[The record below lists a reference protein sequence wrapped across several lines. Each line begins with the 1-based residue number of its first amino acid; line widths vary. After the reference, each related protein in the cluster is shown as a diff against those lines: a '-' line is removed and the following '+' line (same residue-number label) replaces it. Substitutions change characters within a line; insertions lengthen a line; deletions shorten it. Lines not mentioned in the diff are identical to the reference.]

1 MELRAHESRGPRA
14 HMPMGMQVMGPYGAD
29 KKVLEFALAY
39 EGLTDLLDRRP
50 ELVSAA

>member
-1 MELRAHESRGPRA
+1 
-14 HMPMGMQVMGPYGAD
+14 MQVMGRDGED

-39 EGLTDLLDRRP
+39 EGLTDFLERRP